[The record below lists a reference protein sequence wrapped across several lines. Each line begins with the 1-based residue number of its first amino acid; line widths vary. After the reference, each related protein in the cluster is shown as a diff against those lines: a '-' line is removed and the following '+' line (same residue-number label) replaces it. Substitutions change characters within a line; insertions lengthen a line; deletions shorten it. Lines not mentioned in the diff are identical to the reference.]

1 VWAEELLEVLLIKV
15 VDALTAKILYW
26 HSSLLSERGRGVV
39 KPTPLPFAYHLF
51 SYHSTNIGIMTT
63 RGDALW
69 RKRAGAFS
77 LVVAIV
83 ISPSFPL
90 MYSSR

>member
-1 VWAEELLEVLLIKV
+1 MWAVELLEVLLIKV
-15 VDALTAKILYW
+15 VDALTAKILCW
-26 HSSLLSERGRGVV
+26 HSSPLSERGRGAALT
-39 KPTPLPFAYHLF
+39 TPLPFGYHLF

-83 ISPSFPL
+83 ISPSFPF